1 MIPKVA
7 SWEEEKNPAKVHLAE
22 NGGARA
28 RGAETQAKDQFTVV
42 TERQQLATLDGL
54 ECL

>member
-1 MIPKVA
+1 MQ
-7 SWEEEKNPAKVHLAE
+7 EL
-22 NGGARA
+22 
-28 RGAETQAKDQFTVV
+28 GAETQAKDQDGVEWWRLIAVLCTSRDEEAEFTVV